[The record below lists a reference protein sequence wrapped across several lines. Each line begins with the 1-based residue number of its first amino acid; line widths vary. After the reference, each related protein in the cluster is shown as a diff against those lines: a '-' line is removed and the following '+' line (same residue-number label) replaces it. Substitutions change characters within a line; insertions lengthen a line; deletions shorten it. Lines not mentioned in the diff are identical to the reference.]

1 MRRDKNHE
9 FNNITYFKL
18 TLLKLLLSILLYSR
32 LCFKYIKKNSTD
44 IFLVWCWIT
53 YIVFFVLFCQVW
65 GHLQN
70 TLQWTFTVLYMR
82 FCILLFCWIVISCTF
97 IPYLSI
103 FNLSMHKIRC
113 LVNFKTVSVS
123 LLMLTVSI
131 MYIFVILNELHPF
144 VLYLYSQHK
153 LLYTVLD

>member
-1 MRRDKNHE
+1 MLGDH
-9 FNNITYFKL
+9 F
-18 TLLKLLLSILLYSR
+18 LLSICVSWSGVELFTLASFSGLGPCTERKVVDIVPLLETARRS
-32 LCFKYIKKNSTD
+32 LC
-44 IFLVWCWIT
+44 
-53 YIVFFVLFCQVW
+53 
-65 GHLQN
+65 
-70 TLQWTFTVLYMR
+70 MR

-153 LLYTVLD
+153 LLYTILD